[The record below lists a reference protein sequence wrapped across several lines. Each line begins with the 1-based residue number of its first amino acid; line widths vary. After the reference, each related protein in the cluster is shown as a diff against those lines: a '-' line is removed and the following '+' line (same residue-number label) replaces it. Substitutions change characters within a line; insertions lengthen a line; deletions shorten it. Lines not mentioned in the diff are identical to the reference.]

1 MKSILGLLRAKD
13 IRPLTLLLTQ
23 VNTGVALDIY
33 NVLIDN
39 NLDEIKR
46 KIEDL
51 TKDKLNEINKIHIN
65 ESNLA

>member
-13 IRPLTLLLTQ
+13 TRPLTLLLTQ

-33 NVLIDN
+33 NVLVDN

-51 TKDKLNEINKIHIN
+51 TKGKLNEIHKVQTGN
-65 ESNLA
+65 SSV

>member
-33 NVLIDN
+33 NVLVDN

-51 TKDKLNEINKIHIN
+51 TKDKLNEIHKMQTGN
-65 ESNLA
+65 STV